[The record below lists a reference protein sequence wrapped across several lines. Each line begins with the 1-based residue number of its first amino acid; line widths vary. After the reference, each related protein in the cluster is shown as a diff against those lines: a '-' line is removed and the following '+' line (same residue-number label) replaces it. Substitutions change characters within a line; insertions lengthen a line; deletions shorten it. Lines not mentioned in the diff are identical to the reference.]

1 MTDEDAGE
9 TKPVSYYGKKLYYLN
24 PKIARRKPAQEVMPD
39 YSEEEHKLSDTANLL
54 KQRK

>member
-1 MTDEDAGE
+1 MTDEESRE

-24 PKIARRKPAQEVMPD
+24 PKIARRKPAQEVIPD
-39 YSEEEHKLSDTANLL
+39 YSEEGHKMTDATNLW